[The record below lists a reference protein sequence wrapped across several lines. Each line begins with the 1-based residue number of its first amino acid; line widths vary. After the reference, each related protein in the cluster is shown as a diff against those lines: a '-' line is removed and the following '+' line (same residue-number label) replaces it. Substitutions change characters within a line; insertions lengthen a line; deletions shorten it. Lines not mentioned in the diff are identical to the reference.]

1 MIHASSRSTPMSK
14 LLVDAE
20 YFLYRAAA
28 GSEVEIN
35 WHGDDWTYMCRHS
48 DAKLGFQEQIA
59 LAMEAVPAAQPMLV
73 FSDSSTFRYGVW
85 PKYKAQRK
93 KMRRPAGYGALIE
106 WVSTAAASCGW
117 NIARLP
123 EVEGDDVLGI
133 LYEEGDVIYSMDKD
147 MKTLPGRHLVDGQV
161 EHISLREA
169 DLAFYTQVLT
179 GDSADNY
186 PGCPKYGPVTAAK
199 LLAGCLTEL
208 EMWSKVLAAY
218 EKAGFDQRY
227 AITQAR
233 CARILRSG
241 EYDHERGV
249 PILWNPPVA

>member
-1 MIHASSRSTPMSK
+1 MKK
-14 LLVDAE
+14 LLIDAE
-20 YFLYRAAA
+20 YFLYRSAA
-28 GSEVEIN
+28 GSEYEVN
-35 WHGDDWTYMCRHS
+35 WKGDDWTYVCRHT
-48 DAKLGFQEQIA
+48 DAKISFQEFVA
-59 LAMEAVPAAQPMLV
+59 DAMAAVASAQPTLV
-73 FSDSSTFRYGVW
+73 FSDSSTFRHGIW

-133 LYEEGDVIYSMDKD
+133 LYEEGDVIYSPDKD
-147 MKTLPGRHLVDGQV
+147 MKTLPGLHLVKGEV
-161 EHISLREA
+161 EVITKREA
-169 DLAFYTQVLT
+169 DLAFYTQALT
-179 GDSADNY
+179 GDTADNY
-186 PGCPKYGPVTAAK
+186 PGCPKYGPVSAQK
-199 LLAGCLTEL
+199 LLAGCLHEL
-208 EMWSKVLAAY
+208 EMWAKTLAAY

-233 CARILRSG
+233 CARILRTG